1 MSILQDDAL
10 LALFCSVDDYCRTP
24 LSPRDQRLL
33 SGKSQRNRARSLSK
47 SEIITLLVAFHL
59 SKFRDFKAFYLG
71 FVCLHWRGAFP
82 KLVSYSRFIE
92 YIPSA
97 LLSLF
102 SYLRSLFGKC
112 TGITFAD
119 STALAVCENP
129 RIEQHRVFQGT
140 ARRGKTS
147 TGWFFG
153 FKLHLLVNDCGE
165 LLNVTLTAANKDDR
179 KPLPDLLAGVFGKL
193 IADKGYLSR
202 HLSES
207 LREQGVEMVTKVR
220 KNMEQPRLTVMNAF
234 LLRKRAIIESVIDQP
249 KNISQVE
256 HTRHRA
262 FTGFLWNLAAAL
274 IAYCHQPKKPSLNLP
289 KSGTPQIA

>member
-1 MSILQDDAL
+1 MLILQEDAL
-10 LALFCSVDDYCRTP
+10 TALFCSVDDFCKNPPPHRDLP
-24 LSPRDQRLL
+24 LLPGR
-33 SGKSQRNRARSLSK
+33 GQRNRARSLSR
-47 SEIITLLVAFHL
+47 SEIITLLIAFHL

-71 FVCLHWRGAFP
+71 FVCCHWRGAFP
-82 KLVSYSRFIE
+82 RLVSYSRFIE

-97 LLSLF
+97 LSSLF
-102 SYLRSLFGKC
+102 SYLRSLFGSC

-140 ARRGKTS
+140 ATRGKTS

-153 FKLHLLVNDCGE
+153 FKLHLLINDCGE
-165 LLNVTLTAANKDDR
+165 LLNITLTAANKDDR
-179 KPLPDLLAGVFGKL
+179 KPLPDLLAGMFGKL

-207 LREQGVEMVTKVR
+207 LQEAGIELVTKVR
-220 KNMEQPRLTVMNAF
+220 KNMEQPSLTVMNAF
-234 LLRKRAIIESVIDQP
+234 LLRKRAIIESVIDQL

-274 IAYCHQPKKPSLNLP
+274 VAYCLQPKKPSLNLP
-289 KSGTPQIA
+289 KPGTPQIA

>member
-1 MSILQDDAL
+1 MLILQEDAL
-10 LALFCSVDDYCRTP
+10 TALFCSVDDFCKNPP
-24 LSPRDQRLL
+24 LQSGPLL
-33 SGKSQRNRARSLSK
+33 LPGRSQRNRARSLSK
-47 SEIITLLVAFHL
+47 SEIITLLISFHL

-71 FVCLHWRGAFP
+71 FVCCHWRGAFP

-97 LLSLF
+97 LLPLF
-102 SYLRSLFGKC
+102 PYLRSLFGRC

-129 RIEQHRVFQGT
+129 RIEQHKVFQGT
-140 ARRGKTS
+140 AERGKTS

-153 FKLHLLVNDCGE
+153 FKLHLLINDCGE
-165 LLNVTLTAANKDDR
+165 LLNITLTAANKDDR
-179 KPLPDLLAGVFGKL
+179 KPLPGLLAGIFGKL

-202 HLSES
+202 PLTES
-207 LREQGVEMVTKVR
+207 LREQGVELVTKVR
-220 KNMEQPRLTVMNAF
+220 KNMEQPQLTVMNAY
-234 LLRKRAIIESVIDQP
+234 LLRKRAIIESVIDQL

-289 KSGTPQIA
+289 EPGTTQIA